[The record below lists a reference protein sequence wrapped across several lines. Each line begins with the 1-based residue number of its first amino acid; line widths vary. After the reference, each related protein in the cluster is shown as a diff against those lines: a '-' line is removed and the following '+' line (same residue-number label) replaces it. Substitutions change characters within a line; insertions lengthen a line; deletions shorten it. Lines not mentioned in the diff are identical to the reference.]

1 MTRGRR
7 ELGDPT
13 GSSMVLQ
20 YRMTGETDGHV
31 DYRPMTFEV
40 FHHRPGTH
48 FHWDMTD
55 HDYSA
60 VDVLTTGSNCQS
72 ETSPQQRHASDLLYT
87 HSSSRL
93 IPPAKSMPVA
103 TTDKDTRLPVTLLS
117 GFLGAGKTT
126 LLSYILKSKD
136 HGLRCAVV
144 VNDMGALNVG
154 HEVLLRAM
162 TSGVWR

>member
-1 MTRGRR
+1 
-7 ELGDPT
+7 
-13 GSSMVLQ
+13 
-20 YRMTGETDGHV
+20 MTGETDGQV

-40 FHHRPGTH
+40 FHHRPGTQ

-60 VDVLTTGSNCQS
+60 VDVLTTDSFCHTQDIFS
-72 ETSPQQRHASDLLYT
+72 AQTPPKTKDPFVKSIHSPRQT
-87 HSSSRL
+87 
-93 IPPAKSMPVA
+93 MPVA
-103 TTDKDTRLPVTLLS
+103 TSDKDTRLPVTLLS

-144 VNDMGALNVG
+144 VNDMGALNVSSRKAQF
-154 HEVLLRAM
+154 RAVFN
-162 TSGVWR
+162 GGWR